1 MAQPQSSAAEHSP
14 AGRYYVLRLTSERN
28 NILRVEPFFGN
39 IPECKTLDEILF
51 YNMMIAVT
59 EAVNNAIIHGNGANP
74 AKTVELAAHFSS
86 DGIAIRV
93 SDEGSGFTPEEVAD
107 PTDPENLLRE
117 GGRGVF
123 LMRALAKSVDF
134 FASPGH
140 SGVVM
145 QF

>member
-1 MAQPQSSAAEHSP
+1 MAQAKNTSASAANE
-14 AGRYYVLRLTSERN
+14 YVLRMASERN

-39 IPECKTLDEILF
+39 LPECRQLDETLF
-51 YNMMIAVT
+51 YNIMIAVT

-74 AKTVELAAHFSS
+74 AKSVELAVAFSPA
-86 DGIAIRV
+86 GVVVRV
-93 SDEGSGFTPEEVAD
+93 SDEGNGFIPDEVAD

-123 LMRALAKSVDF
+123 LMRALARSVEF
-134 FASPGH
+134 FAAPGR

-145 QF
+145 RF